1 MQECEKEAS
10 ILKVLIFELI
20 LIVILI
26 PLNIVLKKHVPK
38 WKGKAGEKLVKR
50 ILGELNPTSYY
61 VLHDVTVHTEYG
73 DTTQIDHI
81 VIAETGVFVIE
92 TKNYEGWIYGS
103 EKSARWTQGIF
114 RKKSSFQNPFRQN
127 YKHIKTIEWLM
138 EKQLP
143 CISIVAFHPKC
154 SLKRVNVHSKDKHIL
169 YYNDLK
175 TCIESYI
182 DLKLTKDE
190 VKHIY
195 QTILRANITDKDIE
209 KKDVKYLQNKFAKL

>member
-1 MQECEKEAS
+1 M
-10 ILKVLIFELI
+10 KVLIFELI
-20 LIVILI
+20 LIVFLI

-38 WKGKAGEKLVKR
+38 WKGKAREKLVKR
-50 ILGELNPTSYY
+50 ILGKLDSTSYY
-61 VLHDVTVHTEYG
+61 VLHDVMVHTEYG

-127 YKHIKTIEWLM
+127 YKHIKAMEWVM
-138 EKQLP
+138 EQQLP

-154 SLKRVNVHSKDKHIL
+154 SLKRVNVHSKDKHVL
-169 YYNDLK
+169 YYNELK
-175 TCIESYI
+175 KCIESYI
-182 DLKLTKDE
+182 EPQQTIDE
-190 VKHIY
+190 VQHIY
-195 QTILRANITDKDIE
+195 QSILQANIMDKDIE
-209 KKDVKYLQNKFAKL
+209 KKHVKYLQNRFAKQ

>member
-1 MQECEKEAS
+1 MQEFEKEAS
-10 ILKVLIFELI
+10 IMKVLIFELI
-20 LIVILI
+20 LIVFLI

-50 ILGELNPTSYY
+50 ILGKLDPTSYY
-61 VLHDVTVHTEYG
+61 VLHDVMVHTEYG

-92 TKNYEGWIYGS
+92 TKNYEGWIFGS

-127 YKHIKTIEWLM
+127 YKHIKAMEWVM
-138 EKQLP
+138 EQQLP

-154 SLKRVNVHSKDKHIL
+154 SLKRVNVHSKDKHVL
-169 YYNDLK
+169 YYNELK
-175 TCIESYI
+175 KCIESYI
-182 DLKLTKDE
+182 EPQQTIDE
-190 VKHIY
+190 VQHIY
-195 QTILRANITDKDIE
+195 QSILQANIMDKDIE
-209 KKDVKYLQNKFAKL
+209 KKHVKYLQNRFAKQ

>member
-1 MQECEKEAS
+1 M
-10 ILKVLIFELI
+10 KVLIFELI

-38 WKGKAGEKLVKR
+38 WKAGERLVKR
-50 ILGELNPTSYY
+50 ILGKLDSKSYY

-92 TKNYEGWIYGS
+92 TKNYEGWICGS

-127 YKHIKTIEWLM
+127 YKHIKAIEWVM
-138 EKQLP
+138 EQELP
-143 CISIVAFHPKC
+143 YISIAAFHPKC
-154 SLKRVNVHSKDKHIL
+154 SLKRVNVHSKDKHVL
-169 YYNDLK
+169 YYNNLK
-175 TCIESYI
+175 KCIESYI
-182 DLKLTKDE
+182 EPQQTIDE
-190 VKHIY
+190 VQHIY
-195 QTILRANITDKDIE
+195 QTILQANIMDKDIE
-209 KKDVKYLQNKFAKL
+209 KKHVKYLQNRFVKQ